1 MFSWFRGTRGKAV
14 RSSGQAS
21 VEGAFLIPVLLIS
34 LLLLIQPGIVL
45 YDRMVMHAAAAEG
58 CRLLST
64 KPAGE
69 SMKTYEA
76 AVKRALGAVPEQDC
90 FHVHGGAC
98 SWEVDLVG
106 HEGSSQVSV
115 TIKNKL
121 RFLPLFDWGGRAL
134 GILDANGCF
143 ELEVKSQ
150 GGPWPEWVL
159 GSAQGKSPRRWIG
172 EWKG

>member
-1 MFSWFRGTRGKAV
+1 MFSWFRGAGGKVA

-34 LLLLIQPGIVL
+34 FLLLLQPGIVL

-69 SMKTYEA
+69 STKTYEA

-90 FHVHGGAC
+90 FHVHGDAC
-98 SWEVDLVG
+98 SWKVDLVG
-106 HEGSSQVSV
+106 HEGSSRVSV

-134 GILDANGCF
+134 GILDSNGCF
-143 ELEVKSQ
+143 ELEVESQ
-150 GGPWPEWVL
+150 ASPWPEWVS
-159 GSAQGKSPRRWIG
+159 GSAQGKNPRRWIG